1 MFDSL
6 AICPQRSFGEALVGL
21 VRRSGQT
28 SLQTLRQVGSAKAFL
43 PCVEGNVPEVVFL
56 NTSGGLTSGDRL
68 DYALDLDN
76 GCVAVATTQTAE
88 RCYCCPEGPA
98 VVDVRLRVGAGGR
111 LDWLPQETILY
122 DSADLSRTTTIDLA
136 LTSSCLFVETVL
148 LGRAA
153 MGETLQTLSFRDTR
167 EIRRNGKPVFFEPLE
182 LNTKTL
188 ENIAHPA
195 LLGDA
200 RAFASLILVGSGA
213 EDAAAAL
220 RPLLNEPG
228 VESGISG
235 FDGKCILR
243 LLARDGWPL
252 RRQLLRVLPQLLGR
266 PLPRV
271 WQI

>member
-6 AICPQRSFGEALVGL
+6 PVGPQRSFGQALVGL
-21 VRRSGQT
+21 VRRGGNT
-28 SLQTLRQVGSAKAFL
+28 SLQTHRQVGSAKAIL
-43 PCVEGNVPEVVFL
+43 PRVEGNVPEVVFL

-68 DYALDLDN
+68 DYALDLGD
-76 GCVAVATTQTAE
+76 GCCAVATTQTAE
-88 RCYCCPEGPA
+88 RCYCCPEGQA
-98 VVDVRLRVGAGGR
+98 VVDVRLRVGAGGHI
-111 LDWLPQETILY
+111 DWLPQETILFNG
-122 DSADLSRTTTIDLA
+122 ANLCRTTTIDLA
-136 LTSSCLFVETVL
+136 PTASCLCVETVL

-153 MGETLQTLSFRDTR
+153 MGETLQTLSFRDAR
-167 EIRRNGKPVFFEPLE
+167 KIRRNGKPVYYEPVC
-182 LNTKTL
+182 LNTEAL
-188 ENIAHPA
+188 ENRDHPA

-200 RAFASLILVGSGA
+200 RAFASLILVRSGA

-228 VESGISG
+228 VEAGISG
-235 FDGKCILR
+235 FDGKCVLR

-252 RRQLLRVLPQLLGR
+252 RRQLLRVLSQLLGG